1 MRYHR
6 VRLHDIDDPQYRA
19 YISALMATKA
29 NHKAIRPATHR
40 SLFGSEAE
48 DVVRGWLTQFHPLSD
63 NRYVEYDERTGTQLI
78 RKYRELDAVQ
88 YPDATHIHVYEVKA
102 SGQLRSITRG
112 LRQLNE
118 TRTILKRIIPHVACT
133 LILVDT
139 GIITAAEVAALMAT
153 ADAPINPPGTLAD
166 YQRDHPEVPFYA
178 HDQYHPRLDEATA
191 VVTMAIADIVHLAGA
206 GADALHLDWSDELDD
221 PRDDDEEPPI
231 TPGYTSHD
239 ADEGAQDDSPFAA
252 ALRKAAERAPRS

>member
-102 SGQLRSITRG
+102 SGQLRSITR
-112 LRQLNE
+112 
-118 TRTILKRIIPHVACT
+118 PHVACT

-139 GIITAAEVAALMAT
+139 GIITAAEVAALMAS

>member
-19 YISALMATKA
+19 YIAALMATKA
-29 NHKAIRPATHR
+29 NHKAMRPATHR

-48 DVVRGWLTQFHPLSD
+48 DVVRGWLAQFHPLSS

-78 RKYRELDAVQ
+78 RKYRELDAVY

-139 GIITAAEVAALMAT
+139 GIITAAEVAVLMT
-153 ADAPINPPGTLAD
+153 SADAPVHPPGTLAE

-178 HDQYHPRLDEATA
+178 HDRYQPRLDEATA
-191 VVTMAIADIVHLAGA
+191 VVTMSIADVVHLAGA
-206 GADALHLDWSDELDD
+206 AADTLHLDWSDELDE
-221 PRDDDEEPPI
+221 PRDEDEEPAVA
-231 TPGYTSHD
+231 PGYTSHD
-239 ADEGAQDDSPFAA
+239 ADDGVQDESPFAA
-252 ALRKAAERAPRS
+252 ALRKAAERGSRS

>member
-19 YISALMATKA
+19 YIAALMATKA
-29 NHKAIRPATHR
+29 NHKAMRPATHR

-48 DVVRGWLTQFHPLSD
+48 DVVRGWLAQFHPMSA

-78 RKYRELDAVQ
+78 RKYRELDAV
-88 YPDATHIHVYEVKA
+88 YCPDATHIHVYEVKA

-139 GIITAAEVAALMAT
+139 GIITATEVAVLMAS
-153 ADAPINPPGTLAD
+153 AEAPIHPPGTLAE

-178 HDQYHPRLDEATA
+178 HDRYQPRLDEATA
-191 VVTMAIADIVHLAGA
+191 VVTMSIADVVHLAGA
-206 GADALHLDWSDELDD
+206 AADTLHLDWSDELDE
-221 PRDDDEEPPI
+221 PRDEDEEPAVA
-231 TPGYTSHD
+231 PGYTSHD
-239 ADEGAQDDSPFAA
+239 ADDGVQDESPFAA
-252 ALRKAAERAPRS
+252 ALRKAAERGSRS